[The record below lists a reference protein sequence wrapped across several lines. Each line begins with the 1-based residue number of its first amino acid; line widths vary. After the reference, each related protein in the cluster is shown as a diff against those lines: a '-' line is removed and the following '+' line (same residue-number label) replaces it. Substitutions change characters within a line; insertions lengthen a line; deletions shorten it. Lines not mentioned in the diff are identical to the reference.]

1 MRPGISTLVQAGFTL
16 GLNMSK
22 ILDATCSAAGIVTC
36 EGATITEAQVLS
48 DGKQASEGLLIIQ
61 NGKVYYLT
69 LSVSDLKTT
78 IEKLS
83 AAVGQIAT
91 TLTSIGAGMTG
102 PTTAPPPTLATDV
115 ATLNSIKAELDTL
128 KGALK

>member
-1 MRPGISTLVQAGFTL
+1 
-16 GLNMSK
+16 MSK

-48 DGKQASEGLLIIQ
+48 EGKQASEGLLIIQ

-83 AAVGQIAT
+83 AAVGQIAS

-102 PTTAPPPTLATDV
+102 PTTAPPPTLPTDV